1 MSIRCETASQ
11 LDKMIRQPRLT
22 KIVFIVGIAVL
33 IALNLYTFIVA
44 YPETYAHNS
53 GINTT
58 GTILAKDFSAYYM
71 GAWRLWNN
79 PAHIYTLGA
88 LHDREPVVRPYPETY
103 KYLPSF
109 LLVISPLLS
118 LNYHQALL
126 AFDVVQF
133 MLLPLMAYLLYKIL
147 ENKHLAV
154 TFAVMVV
161 ALLLPFPSP
170 QWGFSL
176 SYYWQW
182 GEGQAKVFITFLLLL
197 SFYLGSRGRPYLS
210 GIAFAFGF
218 FDPRF
223 GLLAIPLFIMYNRKN
238 LKAATKGAITAL
250 VLSNLMLLYPAMG
263 AGFIAMVFASA
274 VTTPLYYYSLIPFF
288 TLLSLIIV
296 NFKELVAA
304 FDSKGT
310 FASVTV
316 AGKTSRK
323 VTNVSFSSSFNS

>member
-1 MSIRCETASQ
+1 MSIRCETASPS
-11 LDKMIRQPRLT
+11 DKMISQPRLT
-22 KIVFIVGIAVL
+22 KIVFIVAIAVL
-33 IALNLYTFIVA
+33 IALNLCTFILA
-44 YPETYAHNS
+44 YPETYAHDS

-79 PAHIYTLGA
+79 PGNIYTLGA

-109 LLVISPLLS
+109 LLIISPLLT

-126 AFDVVQF
+126 GFDIIQLL
-133 MLLPLMAYLLYKIL
+133 LLPLMAYMLYKML
-147 ENKHLAV
+147 ENKPLAV
-154 TFAVMVV
+154 SYAVMVV
-161 ALLLPFPSP
+161 ALLLPFPGP
-170 QWGFSL
+170 QGSFSL

-197 SFYLGSRGRPYLS
+197 SFYLGSRRRPFLS

-223 GLLAIPLFIMYNRKN
+223 GLLAIPLFVMYNRKN
-238 LKAATKGAITAL
+238 LTSALKGAVTAL
-250 VLSNLMLLYPAMG
+250 VLSNLMLLYPSMG

-274 VTTPLYYYSLIPFF
+274 VTTPLYYYSLIPFC
-288 TLLSLIIV
+288 TLMSLIIV
-296 NFKELVAA
+296 NYKEIGTA
-304 FDSKGT
+304 FDFRERLARRRTDAKKRPLTTQIPS
-310 FASVTV
+310 AS
-316 AGKTSRK
+316 
-323 VTNVSFSSSFNS
+323 